1 MNYLITGGA
10 GFIGSNLADHLLA
23 QGHHIVILDNFDE
36 YYSRSIKEDNL
47 HNALSYNT
55 CKVIEGDIRNKPLLR
70 KAITENDIEIIIH
83 WPLKQ
88 V

>member
-23 QGHHIVILDNFDE
+23 PGHHIVIPDNFDE

-47 HNALSYNT
+47 LPISPHAFT
-55 CKVIEGDIRNKPLLR
+55 KRAAVLLTR
-70 KAITENDIEIIIH
+70 RGHI
-83 WPLKQ
+83 
-88 V
+88 